1 MELSALIK
9 RDTKKLSSSSIPLS
23 LPPSP
28 FLKLSHLSSLSLFLS
43 LSLIK
48 KVPCKHIVKSLLS
61 INQVKKAAT

>member
-43 LSLIK
+43 LSHK
-48 KVPCKHIVKSLLS
+48 ESSLQTHS
-61 INQVKKAAT
+61 EITAIYKPS